1 MECRWLPPLAE
12 DVNGDITGY
21 IIRVTG
27 QDTDEMIELTTNKT
41 NVLVENLHSFYSYA
55 FTVAALTEA
64 GLGPFAS
71 VTYFQMLTAG
81 MVYVCT

>member
-1 MECRWLPPLAE
+1 
-12 DVNGDITGY
+12 
-21 IIRVTG
+21 
-27 QDTDEMIELTTNKT
+27 MIELTTNET
-41 NVLVENLHSFYSYA
+41 NILVENLHPFYSYA
-55 FTVAALTEA
+55 FTAAALTEA